1 MSDYLKTLNVK
12 ELVALKE
19 CADIVCE
26 KYKNLYEMRRG
37 NQYAD
42 SEESKD
48 TLKEMLAKLNLAEER
63 KNKII
68 LQIEEVLENV

>member
-26 KYKNLYEMRRG
+26 KYKNLYEMSRG